1 MNRRVEF
8 SMGASAIAIA
18 FALLAAVPV
27 KGQTAA
33 LGKTSAAA
41 AHAALKTPWG
51 DPDLQGLW
59 TGSTVTPLERRPE
72 VGGREFLTKEE
83 IAAAEKEALASR
95 ADSAP
100 RPGDTGT
107 YNQLWFEPALK
118 GSNGRTSLVV
128 DPPDGLIPYTAAGKV
143 AQERSRVA
151 YGKGYFNRFDSWLD
165 LDTGERC
172 ITDGPPI
179 YFGGYNNNYQIVQA
193 PGYVAILH
201 ELYRE
206 PRIIRL
212 GATHTNIPQLNGDA
226 IGHWEGDTLVVES
239 TNFPDTDTKGWRW
252 QDAWRTVRPS
262 TRIVERF
269 KRVDAQTIDYQ
280 FTWEDP
286 TMYTRPWTAAYPL
299 TNNPASRGLATG
311 GMFEYACHEANYGLV
326 DILSGARKHD
336 KTADDAAKKNSSN

>member
-1 MNRRVEF
+1 MNRRFGVPI
-8 SMGASAIAIA
+8 SASAIVIA
-18 FALLAAVPV
+18 FTLLAAVPV
-27 KGQTAA
+27 QGQAPPASGKTTAA
-33 LGKTSAAA
+33 AKAV
-41 AHAALKTPWG
+41 LKTPWG
-51 DPDLQGLW
+51 DPNLQGLW
-59 TGSTVTPLERRPE
+59 TGSTMTPLERRPE
-72 VGGREFLTKEE
+72 LAGREFLTKEE
-83 IAAAEKEALASR
+83 IAAAEKQALDGR
-95 ADSAP
+95 AD
-100 RPGDTGT
+100 RPPQPGNVGT

-118 GSNGRTSLVV
+118 GSDGRTSLVV
-128 DPPDGLIPYTAAGKV
+128 DPPDGRIPYTEVGKA
-143 AQERSRVA
+143 AQERARVA
-151 YGKGYFNRFDSWLD
+151 YGRGPFNSWLD

-172 ITDGPPI
+172 ITDGPPV

-212 GATHTNIPQLNGDA
+212 GVTEHTNIPQLMGDA
-226 IGHWEGDTLVVES
+226 VGHWEGDTLVVES
-239 TNFPDTDTKGWRW
+239 RNFPDTDSKGWRW

-269 KRVDAQTIDYQ
+269 RRVDAETIDYQ

-299 TNNPASRGLATG
+299 TSNPASRGLADG

-326 DILSGARKHD
+326 DILSGARQQD
-336 KTADDAAKKNSSN
+336 KAAEALAKKGSTK